1 MRMVQLT
8 KLLSPHHYRIK
19 STLSLSNSEDLV
31 YITDCRTLSNSN
43 NLCDVCALSSSPGD
57 AFFPDY
63 DLHLLGP
70 IRVITLTRVAPIWV
84 FASNLLAPVLTARK
98 AYSIL
103 TPAAQT
109 ITTRDNLSCNTAISR
124 IPATMDHTPAMITN
138 NFGPKVRR
146 ILLEKL

>member
-8 KLLSPHHYRIK
+8 KLLIPHHYRIK

-43 NLCDVCALSSSPGD
+43 NLCAVCELSS
-57 AFFPDY
+57 AFFPDF

-84 FASNLLAPVLTARK
+84 FASNLLAPMLTARK

-109 ITTRDNLSCNTAISR
+109 ITTRDNLSCNTAISH